1 MTTQELIA
9 EYKHLLKVIRNCPPL
24 NQAVDDTEL
33 ICRAELEDVA
43 KELLGR
49 GVALPGAEE

>member
-1 MTTQELIA
+1 MTTQELLA

-33 ICRAELEDVA
+33 VCRAELEDVA
-43 KELLGR
+43 EELLRR
-49 GVALPGAEE
+49 GVALPGVE